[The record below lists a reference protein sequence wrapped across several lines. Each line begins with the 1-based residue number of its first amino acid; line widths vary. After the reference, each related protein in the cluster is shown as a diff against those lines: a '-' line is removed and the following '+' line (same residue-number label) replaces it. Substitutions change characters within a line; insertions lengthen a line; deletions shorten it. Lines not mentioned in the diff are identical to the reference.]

1 MPTDRPVNLYA
12 ACRIGDD
19 LTCKGV
25 SLGSDVQ
32 EQVAKIFRNQAEQ
45 FRKGVEEEIAFDGS
59 WKPDDNELLTVHIP
73 ISAQPILDAIDR
85 DFMSLDQID
94 VGTFDK
100 EGIKALFIAI
110 RDNDEPVVYIQRFT
124 AQQLLERKFTLVLD
138 RNAFRRLS
146 SPAFTLDT
154 SLTCIIE
161 SDKVKFKSLQKLR
174 SIIDVAELYHKATDE
189 EVRRFAHHDRF
200 TVFDQN
206 EFVNNAD
213 QQIRKHIHDIV
224 TSEILEKHDVDTIRG
239 AAESTGLSIA
249 IENGKIVLPTQK
261 RELKNFLRFLQE
273 SRYRGPISGTTY
285 VTNSRRPAEQR
296 DQRTMFP

>member
-32 EQVAKIFRNQAEQ
+32 EQVAKIFRKQAEH

-154 SLTCIIE
+154 SLRA
-161 SDKVKFKSLQKLR
+161 LLR
-174 SIIDVAELYHKATDE
+174 
-189 EVRRFAHHDRF
+189 
-200 TVFDQN
+200 
-206 EFVNNAD
+206 
-213 QQIRKHIHDIV
+213 V
-224 TSEILEKHDVDTIRG
+224 TR
-239 AAESTGLSIA
+239 
-249 IENGKIVLPTQK
+249 
-261 RELKNFLRFLQE
+261 
-273 SRYRGPISGTTY
+273 
-285 VTNSRRPAEQR
+285 
-296 DQRTMFP
+296 